1 MVHHLIQFAAFVAA
15 ILLTARL
22 VPGIRVKSVG
32 SAIFFAL
39 VFALLEKL
47 LFLPLAAV
55 TFPFVLV
62 TFGLFLIVINA
73 FLFWLADKI
82 VAGVE
87 IDGFGSALLGSIV
100 VSALNWGITHV
111 LHILL

>member
-1 MVHHLIQFAAFVAA
+1 MVHHLIHFAAFVAA
-15 ILLTARL
+15 VLLTARV
-22 VPGIRVKSVG
+22 VPGIRIKSIG
-32 SAIFFAL
+32 SAIVFAL

-47 LFLPLAAV
+47 LFLPLALV
-55 TFPFVLV
+55 SFPFVLI

-87 IDGFGSALLGSIV
+87 IDGFGCALLGSIV
-100 VSALNWGITHV
+100 VSAINWGVVHL
-111 LHILL
+111 LHI